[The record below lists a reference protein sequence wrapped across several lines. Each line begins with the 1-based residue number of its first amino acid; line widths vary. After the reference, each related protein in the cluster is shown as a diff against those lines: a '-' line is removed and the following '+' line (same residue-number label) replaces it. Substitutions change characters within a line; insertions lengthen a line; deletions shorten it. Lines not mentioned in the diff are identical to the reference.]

1 MLNGHIIEAVEALA
15 HPAYQESWDNTG
27 LQVGSR
33 RAECTGV
40 LLCVDV
46 NASAAT
52 RPSKKP

>member
-33 RAECTGV
+33 APNVQAYCFV
-40 LLCVDV
+40 
-46 NASAAT
+46 SM
-52 RPSKKP
+52 